1 MKRRLSLLLMI
12 VLLCVLPSAQADVPQ
27 ISGSLFS
34 SAKDALVCLASGEYE
49 RLVTLLPF
57 SGVVPSATEW
67 QSFAGN
73 FSALGSGVQTEYAV
87 AYWTGADWC
96 LAVPVATPSSGDVE
110 VMALISADGSTFSG
124 YRYASWSQIQSEY
137 QSASYVTW
145 NEEYVDSEPVIA
157 VD

>member
-1 MKRRLSLLLMI
+1 M
-12 VLLCVLPSAQADVPQ
+12 
-27 ISGSLFS
+27 
-34 SAKDALVCLASGEYE
+34 
-49 RLVTLLPF
+49 TLLPF
-57 SGVVPSATEW
+57 SGVAPSATEW

-73 FSALGSGVQTEYAV
+73 FSTLGSGVQTEYAV

>member
-1 MKRRLSLLLMI
+1 MKRRLALLLLA
-12 VLLCVLPSAQADVPQ
+12 VLLCVLPAARADVPQ

-57 SGVVPSATEW
+57 SGVAPSATEW

-73 FSALGSGVQTEYAV
+73 FSTLGSGVQTEYAV

-96 LAVPVATPSSGDVE
+96 LAVPVGDAEQRRCGSHGAHQRGWIDILRIPLCELVADSERVSERVVCDVE
-110 VMALISADGSTFSG
+110 
-124 YRYASWSQIQSEY
+124 
-137 QSASYVTW
+137 
-145 NEEYVDSEPVIA
+145 
-157 VD
+157 

>member
-1 MKRRLSLLLMI
+1 MKRRLALLLLA
-12 VLLCVLPSAQADVPQ
+12 VLLCVLPAARADVPQ
-27 ISGSLFS
+27 ISSGLFS
-34 SAKDALVCLASGEYE
+34 SAKEALVCLAAGEYE

-57 SGVVPSATEW
+57 SGVAPSASEW

-73 FSALGSGVQTEYAV
+73 FGTLGDGVQTEYAV

-96 LAVPVATPSSGDVE
+96 LAVPLSEPSGGDVE

-124 YRYASWSQIQSEY
+124 YRYASWSQIQGEY
-137 QSASYVTW
+137 QGASYVTW
-145 NEEYVDSEPVIA
+145 NEEYVDSEPVVA